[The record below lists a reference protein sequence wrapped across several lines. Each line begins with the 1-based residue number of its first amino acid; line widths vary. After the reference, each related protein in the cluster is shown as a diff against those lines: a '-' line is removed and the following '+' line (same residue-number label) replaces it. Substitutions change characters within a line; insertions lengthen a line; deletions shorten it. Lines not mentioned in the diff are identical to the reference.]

1 MLMLTLKIIFNVSL
15 VLQPIKVNFKRK
27 KFLRKLL
34 LIKEDQIV
42 YLEEQNLIQEP
53 FIIQS
58 LLIIRNKMD
67 FQSSMKV

>member
-58 LLIIRNKMD
+58 LLIIRNKMG